1 MTIPGIKIFKA
12 KKVITMNSYCPYG
25 THVAVKEGKI
35 LGVGSLEQLE
45 GWGDYELD
53 ETFSEK
59 ILMPGFVEGHCHAP
73 EGQIWNYPYLG
84 FFERKDPD
92 GKIHPKLENLDQVL
106 ERLREADRLK
116 NNPEEPLFAWGF
128 DPLYFESERMNTR
141 HLDSVS
147 TTRCIIVMHA
157 SGHLINVNSMVLK
170 LAGIDETTEVQG
182 VLKDKEG
189 KPNGELISMAT
200 QYMIQK
206 VAGMPFFNSLDSKG
220 LRNFSKVAR
229 REGVTTATDLA
240 VRYDK
245 NTLDAYYEVAADKNF
260 PLRIVPAIRIQ
271 EMSNADGIE
280 KIKSLKQTSSNKLF
294 FGLCKIIAD
303 GSIQGFTARLKWP
316 GYYNGNPEGS
326 WYTAPQSL
334 EQMIESY
341 HSEGMHLHIHTNGDE
356 ATEVTINALE
366 KALTRFPREDHRH
379 TLQHCQMAEEAHF
392 RRMSKLGICSNLFSN
407 HIFYWGDKHLEKTL
421 GPDRAARMNAAATAK
436 KQGVNFSIHSDAPV
450 TPLAPLFTAWCA
462 INRRTA
468 SGLVLGEHERIS
480 LNDALYA
487 ITLGAA
493 YTLKLDHVVGSIE
506 SGKFADF
513 AVLEED
519 PFLVEPDKL
528 KDIKIWGT
536 VVDGIPFPA

>member
-1 MTIPGIKIFKA
+1 MTIPDIKIFKA

-128 DPLYFESERMNTR
+128 DPLYFESERMRTR
-141 HLDSVS
+141 HVDSVS
-147 TTRCIIVMHA
+147 ATRCIIVMHA

-170 LAGIDETTEVQG
+170 LAGIDETTKVQG
-182 VLKDKEG
+182 VLKDNEG
-189 KPNGELISMAT
+189 KPTGELISMAT

-240 VRYDK
+240 ARYDK

-326 WYTAPQSL
+326 WYTAPQNL
-334 EQMIESY
+334 EQMIEAY

-392 RRMSKLGICSNLFSN
+392 RRMSKLGICTNLFSN

-519 PFLVEPDKL
+519 PFLVEPDQL

>member
-53 ETFSEK
+53 EIFSEK

-106 ERLREADRLK
+106 ERLREAERLK

-147 TTRCIIVMHA
+147 KTRSLIVMHA

-189 KPNGELISMAT
+189 KPTGELISMAT

-240 VRYDK
+240 ARYDK

-326 WYTAPQSL
+326 WYTAPQNL
-334 EQMIESY
+334 EQMIEAY

-519 PFLVEPDKL
+519 PFLVEPDQL

>member
-1 MTIPGIKIFKA
+1 MTIPRIKIFKA

-147 TTRCIIVMHA
+147 TTRSIIVMHA

-189 KPNGELISMAT
+189 KPTGELISMAT

-240 VRYDK
+240 ARYDK

>member
-147 TTRCIIVMHA
+147 TTRSIIVMHA

-189 KPNGELISMAT
+189 NKIALTTSKIKNVFKNSCTGKVKSRVILNKFIE
-200 QYMIQK
+200 K
-206 VAGMPFFNSLDSKG
+206 VA
-220 LRNFSKVAR
+220 
-229 REGVTTATDLA
+229 
-240 VRYDK
+240 
-245 NTLDAYYEVAADKNF
+245 
-260 PLRIVPAIRIQ
+260 
-271 EMSNADGIE
+271 
-280 KIKSLKQTSSNKLF
+280 
-294 FGLCKIIAD
+294 
-303 GSIQGFTARLKWP
+303 
-316 GYYNGNPEGS
+316 
-326 WYTAPQSL
+326 
-334 EQMIESY
+334 
-341 HSEGMHLHIHTNGDE
+341 
-356 ATEVTINALE
+356 
-366 KALTRFPREDHRH
+366 
-379 TLQHCQMAEEAHF
+379 
-392 RRMSKLGICSNLFSN
+392 
-407 HIFYWGDKHLEKTL
+407 
-421 GPDRAARMNAAATAK
+421 
-436 KQGVNFSIHSDAPV
+436 
-450 TPLAPLFTAWCA
+450 
-462 INRRTA
+462 
-468 SGLVLGEHERIS
+468 
-480 LNDALYA
+480 
-487 ITLGAA
+487 
-493 YTLKLDHVVGSIE
+493 
-506 SGKFADF
+506 
-513 AVLEED
+513 
-519 PFLVEPDKL
+519 
-528 KDIKIWGT
+528 
-536 VVDGIPFPA
+536 

>member
-147 TTRCIIVMHA
+147 TTRSIIVMHA

-170 LAGIDETTEVQG
+170 LAGIDATTEVQG

-189 KPNGELISMAT
+189 KPTGELISMAT

-240 VRYDK
+240 ARYDK

-271 EMSNADGIE
+271 EMSDADGIE

-326 WYTAPQSL
+326 WYTAPQNL
-334 EQMIESY
+334 EKMIEAY

-493 YTLKLDHVVGSIE
+493 YTLRLDHVVGSIE

-519 PFLVEPDKL
+519 PFLVEPDQL

>member
-106 ERLREADRLK
+106 ERLCEADRLK

-220 LRNFSKVAR
+220 LKNFSKVAR

-240 VRYDK
+240 ARYDK

>member
-106 ERLREADRLK
+106 ERLREAERLK

-128 DPLYFESERMNTR
+128 DPLYFESERMSTR

-147 TTRCIIVMHA
+147 ATRCIIVMHA

-189 KPNGELISMAT
+189 KPTGELISMAT

-240 VRYDK
+240 ARYDK

-326 WYTAPQSL
+326 WYTAPQNL
-334 EQMIESY
+334 EQMIEAY

-436 KQGVNFSIHSDAPV
+436 KQGVKFSIHSDAPV

-519 PFLVEPDKL
+519 PFLVEPDQL

>member
-1 MTIPGIKIFKA
+1 M
-12 KKVITMNSYCPYG
+12 
-25 THVAVKEGKI
+25 
-35 LGVGSLEQLE
+35 
-45 GWGDYELD
+45 
-53 ETFSEK
+53 
-59 ILMPGFVEGHCHAP
+59 
-73 EGQIWNYPYLG
+73 
-84 FFERKDPD
+84 
-92 GKIHPKLENLDQVL
+92 
-106 ERLREADRLK
+106 
-116 NNPEEPLFAWGF
+116 
-128 DPLYFESERMNTR
+128 
-141 HLDSVS
+141 
-147 TTRCIIVMHA
+147 
-157 SGHLINVNSMVLK
+157 
-170 LAGIDETTEVQG
+170 
-182 VLKDKEG
+182 
-189 KPNGELISMAT
+189 
-200 QYMIQK
+200 
-206 VAGMPFFNSLDSKG
+206 
-220 LRNFSKVAR
+220 
-229 REGVTTATDLA
+229 
-240 VRYDK
+240 
-245 NTLDAYYEVAADKNF
+245 
-260 PLRIVPAIRIQ
+260 
-271 EMSNADGIE
+271 
-280 KIKSLKQTSSNKLF
+280 
-294 FGLCKIIAD
+294 CKIIAD

-326 WYTAPQSL
+326 WYTAPQNL
-334 EQMIESY
+334 EKMIEAY

-366 KALTRFPREDHRH
+366 KALTRFTREDHRH

-436 KQGVNFSIHSDAPV
+436 KQGVKFSIHSDAPV

-519 PFLVEPDKL
+519 PFLVEPDQL

>member
-25 THVAVKEGKI
+25 THVAVKEGRI
-35 LGVGSLEQLE
+35 LGVGSLEQLK

-92 GKIHPKLENLDQVL
+92 GKIHRKLENLDQVL

-128 DPLYFESERMNTR
+128 DPLYFESERMRTR

-147 TTRCIIVMHA
+147 ATRCIIVMHA

-189 KPNGELISMAT
+189 KPTGELISMAT

-240 VRYDK
+240 ARYDK

-280 KIKSLKQTSSNKLF
+280 KIKNLKQTSSNKLF

-334 EQMIESY
+334 ERMIESY

-487 ITLGAA
+487 ITMGAA

-519 PFLVEPDKL
+519 PFLVEPDQL

>member
-189 KPNGELISMAT
+189 KPTGELISMAT

-220 LRNFSKVAR
+220 LKNFSKVAR

-240 VRYDK
+240 ARYDK

-326 WYTAPQSL
+326 WYTAPHSL
-334 EQMIESY
+334 EQMIEAY

>member
-220 LRNFSKVAR
+220 LKNFSKVAR

>member
-106 ERLREADRLK
+106 ERLREAERLK

-128 DPLYFESERMNTR
+128 DPLYFESERMSTR

-189 KPNGELISMAT
+189 KPTGELISMAT

-240 VRYDK
+240 ARYDK

-326 WYTAPQSL
+326 WYTAPQNL
-334 EQMIESY
+334 EKMIEAY

-519 PFLVEPDKL
+519 PFLVEPDQL

>member
-106 ERLREADRLK
+106 ERLREAERLK
-116 NNPEEPLFAWGF
+116 NNPKEPLFAWGF
-128 DPLYFESERMNTR
+128 DPLYFESERMSTR

-182 VLKDKEG
+182 VLKDNEG
-189 KPNGELISMAT
+189 KPTGELISMAT

-206 VAGMPFFNSLDSKG
+206 VAGMPFFNSLDSQG

-240 VRYDK
+240 ARYDK

-326 WYTAPQSL
+326 WYTAPQNL
-334 EQMIESY
+334 EKMIEAY

-519 PFLVEPDKL
+519 PFLVEPDQL

>member
-45 GWGDYELD
+45 GWGVYELD

-128 DPLYFESERMNTR
+128 DPLYFESERMSTR

-147 TTRCIIVMHA
+147 ATRCIFVMHA

-189 KPNGELISMAT
+189 KPTGELISMAT

-240 VRYDK
+240 ARYDK

-326 WYTAPQSL
+326 WYTAPQNL
-334 EQMIESY
+334 EKMIEAY

-506 SGKFADF
+506 SGKFADL

-519 PFLVEPDKL
+519 PFLVEPDQL

>member
-106 ERLREADRLK
+106 ERLREAERLK

-128 DPLYFESERMNTR
+128 DPLYFESERMSTR

-147 TTRCIIVMHA
+147 STRCIIVMHA

-189 KPNGELISMAT
+189 KPTGELISMAT

-240 VRYDK
+240 ARYDK

-326 WYTAPQSL
+326 WYTAPQNL
-334 EQMIESY
+334 EKMIEAY

-421 GPDRAARMNAAATAK
+421 GPDRAARMNAAVTAK

-519 PFLVEPDKL
+519 PFLVEPDQL

>member
-240 VRYDK
+240 ARYDK

-519 PFLVEPDKL
+519 PFLVEPDQL

>member
-35 LGVGSLEQLE
+35 LGVGSLDQLE

-147 TTRCIIVMHA
+147 ATRCIIVMHA
-157 SGHLINVNSMVLK
+157 SGHLINVNNMVLK

-189 KPNGELISMAT
+189 KPTGELISMAT

-240 VRYDK
+240 ARYDK

-326 WYTAPQSL
+326 WYTAPQNL
-334 EQMIESY
+334 EKMIEAY

-436 KQGVNFSIHSDAPV
+436 KQGVKFSIHSDAPV

-519 PFLVEPDKL
+519 PFLVEPDQL

>member
-106 ERLREADRLK
+106 ERLREAERLK

-128 DPLYFESERMNTR
+128 DPLYFESERMSTR

-147 TTRCIIVMHA
+147 STRCIIVMHA

-189 KPNGELISMAT
+189 KPTGELISMAT

-240 VRYDK
+240 ARYDK

-326 WYTAPQSL
+326 WYTAPQNL
-334 EQMIESY
+334 EKMIEAY

-436 KQGVNFSIHSDAPV
+436 KQGVKFSIHSDAPV

-519 PFLVEPDKL
+519 PFLVEPDQL

>member
-189 KPNGELISMAT
+189 KPTGELISMAT

-220 LRNFSKVAR
+220 LKNFSKVAR

-519 PFLVEPDKL
+519 PFLVEPDQL

>member
-1 MTIPGIKIFKA
+1 MTIPDIKIFKA

-106 ERLREADRLK
+106 ERLRKADRLK

-147 TTRCIIVMHA
+147 TTRSIIVMHA

-189 KPNGELISMAT
+189 KPTGELISMAT

-240 VRYDK
+240 ARYDK
-245 NTLDAYYEVAADKNF
+245 NTLDAYHEVAADKNF

-326 WYTAPQSL
+326 WYTAPQNL
-334 EQMIESY
+334 EQMIEAY

-366 KALTRFPREDHRH
+366 KVLTRFPREDHRH

-493 YTLKLDHVVGSIE
+493 YTLKLDHIVGSIE

-519 PFLVEPDKL
+519 PFLVEPDQL

>member
-45 GWGDYELD
+45 GWGVYELD

-189 KPNGELISMAT
+189 KPTGELISMAT

-240 VRYDK
+240 ARYDK

-326 WYTAPQSL
+326 WYTAPQNL
-334 EQMIESY
+334 EKMIEAY

-506 SGKFADF
+506 SGKFADL

-519 PFLVEPDKL
+519 PFLVEPDQL

>member
-1 MTIPGIKIFKA
+1 MTIPDIKIFKA

-45 GWGDYELD
+45 GWGVYELD

-106 ERLREADRLK
+106 ERLRKADRLK

-128 DPLYFESERMNTR
+128 DPLYFESERMSTR

-147 TTRCIIVMHA
+147 ATRCIIVMHA

-189 KPNGELISMAT
+189 KPTGELISMAT

-240 VRYDK
+240 ARYDK

-326 WYTAPQSL
+326 WYTAPQNL
-334 EQMIESY
+334 EQMIEAY

-366 KALTRFPREDHRH
+366 KALMRFPREDHRH

-519 PFLVEPDKL
+519 PFLVEPDQL

>member
-106 ERLREADRLK
+106 ERLCEADRLK

-220 LRNFSKVAR
+220 LKNFSKVAR

-519 PFLVEPDKL
+519 PFLVEPDQL

>member
-12 KKVITMNSYCPYG
+12 KKVITMYSYCPYG

-59 ILMPGFVEGHCHAP
+59 ILMPGFIEGHCHAP

-128 DPLYFESERMNTR
+128 DPLCFESECMNTR

-147 TTRCIIVMHA
+147 TTRSIIVMHA

-189 KPNGELISMAT
+189 KPTGELISMAT

-240 VRYDK
+240 ARYDK

-326 WYTAPQSL
+326 WYTAPQNL
-334 EQMIESY
+334 EKMIEAY

-519 PFLVEPDKL
+519 PFLVEPDQL

-536 VVDGIPFPA
+536 VVDGIRFPA

>member
-128 DPLYFESERMNTR
+128 DPLYFESERMSTR

-147 TTRCIIVMHA
+147 TTRSIIVMHA

-189 KPNGELISMAT
+189 KPTGELISMAT

-240 VRYDK
+240 ARYDK

-271 EMSNADGIE
+271 EMSNAGGIE

-334 EQMIESY
+334 EKMIEAY

-519 PFLVEPDKL
+519 PFLVEPDQL

>member
-1 MTIPGIKIFKA
+1 
-12 KKVITMNSYCPYG
+12 MNSYCPYG

-106 ERLREADRLK
+106 ERLCEADRLK

-220 LRNFSKVAR
+220 LKNFSKVAR

>member
-1 MTIPGIKIFKA
+1 
-12 KKVITMNSYCPYG
+12 MNSYCPYG

-147 TTRCIIVMHA
+147 TTRSIIVMHA

-189 KPNGELISMAT
+189 KPTGELISMAT

-206 VAGMPFFNSLDSKG
+206 VAGMPFFNSLDSQG

-240 VRYDK
+240 ARYDK

-326 WYTAPQSL
+326 WYTAPQNL
-334 EQMIESY
+334 EQMIEAY
-341 HSEGMHLHIHTNGDE
+341 HSEGLHLHIHTNGDE

-519 PFLVEPDKL
+519 PFLVEPDQL

>member
-147 TTRCIIVMHA
+147 TTRSIIVMHA

-189 KPNGELISMAT
+189 KPTGELISMAT

-240 VRYDK
+240 ARYDK

-326 WYTAPQSL
+326 WYTAPQNL
-334 EQMIESY
+334 EQMIEAY

-519 PFLVEPDKL
+519 PFLVEPDQL

>member
-53 ETFSEK
+53 ETFSGK

-189 KPNGELISMAT
+189 KPTGELISMAT

-240 VRYDK
+240 ARYDK

-260 PLRIVPAIRIQ
+260 SLRIVPAIRIQ

-334 EQMIESY
+334 EKMIDTY

-519 PFLVEPDKL
+519 PFLVEPDQL

>member
-106 ERLREADRLK
+106 ERLCEADRLK

-220 LRNFSKVAR
+220 LKNFSKVAR

>member
-35 LGVGSLEQLE
+35 LGVGSLDQLE

-53 ETFSEK
+53 EIFSEK

-106 ERLREADRLK
+106 ERLREAERLK

-128 DPLYFESERMNTR
+128 DPLYFESERMSTR

-189 KPNGELISMAT
+189 KPTGELISMAT

-240 VRYDK
+240 ARYDK

-326 WYTAPQSL
+326 WYTAPQNL
-334 EQMIESY
+334 EKMIEAY

-436 KQGVNFSIHSDAPV
+436 KQGVKFSIHSDAPV

-519 PFLVEPDKL
+519 PFLVEPDQL